1 MLNPI
6 IYTLLHFVNKICVL
20 SITDFLSFKVKYYLF
35 VIKSNI
41 KILITIKFRQGE
53 TIMTF
58 RDDFLRLIDSTTIYR
73 LSKST
78 GIERTKLQ
86 RIKSGQKLPT
96 KEELEIIS
104 RELSLTPD
112 EKENIFTELEIAL
125 IGEDKYKSRIH
136 TKRFI
141 EQLYNI
147 FNNES
152 ANSISTSEINLNTN
166 SIYTTNTTT
175 ETNALINSFMNAETS
190 KENHIYIY
198 NSVTA
203 GEMFENIY
211 SKIINHPKLSVTHI
225 IGFKPHNDTYESYY
239 ANVNIIS
246 KIYPVFLS
254 QTNYY
259 VYYYYDKVK
268 ENSMFSYTVISDNY
282 TLMLSYNFKYAI
294 LTNNENVVKTT
305 KLVFEEKIKN
315 SYPLI
320 SDITDVLSY
329 SNIYVEHHSKYNQ
342 NDTQLITIEYEPCV
356 FPYLDSELVKLLL
369 KKDIPNYNT
378 IVERCLNIKDSYSKI
393 KLSQSYF
400 TKAGVQNF
408 IDNGRINEIPEF
420 VYDPI
425 PFEIRI
431 ELLEKLCYDAKIS
444 KIKELHLINDNKL
457 KVPENLRYCGNGQLN
472 DFFLLLSKKAQK
484 PSIIRLNEC
493 GFAKPFYDFA
503 SHLRETDMV
512 FSNDETVDYIESCI
526 QKYK

>member
-1 MLNPI
+1 
-6 IYTLLHFVNKICVL
+6 
-20 SITDFLSFKVKYYLF
+20 
-35 VIKSNI
+35 
-41 KILITIKFRQGE
+41 
-53 TIMTF
+53 MTF

-268 ENSMFSYTVISDNY
+268 ENSMFPYTVISDNY

-294 LTNNENVVKTT
+294 LTNNENVVKTA

-315 SYPLI
+315 TYPLI

-329 SNIYVEHHSKYNQ
+329 SNIYVEHHSKYKQ

-356 FPYLDSELVKLLL
+356 FPYLDSELVKLFI
-369 KKDIPNYNT
+369 KK
-378 IVERCLNIKDSYSKI
+378 RYSK
-393 KLSQSYF
+393 L
-400 TKAGVQNF
+400 
-408 IDNGRINEIPEF
+408 
-420 VYDPI
+420 
-425 PFEIRI
+425 
-431 ELLEKLCYDAKIS
+431 
-444 KIKELHLINDNKL
+444 
-457 KVPENLRYCGNGQLN
+457 
-472 DFFLLLSKKAQK
+472 
-484 PSIIRLNEC
+484 
-493 GFAKPFYDFA
+493 
-503 SHLRETDMV
+503 
-512 FSNDETVDYIESCI
+512 
-526 QKYK
+526 

>member
-1 MLNPI
+1 MPNPI
-6 IYTLLHFVNKICVL
+6 IYTLLHFVNKTCVL

-198 NSVTA
+198 NSVIA

-268 ENSMFSYTVISDNY
+268 ENSMFPYTVISDNY

-315 SYPLI
+315 TYPLI

-342 NDTQLITIEYEPCV
+342 KDTQLITIEYEPCV
-356 FPYLDSELVKLLL
+356 FPYLDTELVKALL

-378 IVERCLNIKDSYSKI
+378 IVERCLNIKDSYKKI

-472 DFFLLLSKKAQK
+472 DFFLLLSKKRK
-484 PSIIRLNEC
+484 
-493 GFAKPFYDFA
+493 
-503 SHLRETDMV
+503 SH
-512 FSNDETVDYIESCI
+512 
-526 QKYK
+526 Q